1 MPQDHRASEGAK
13 QDAEARALSQGPG
26 GTGKKPGLGP
36 LQDGKLR
43 LRAETDPPK
52 FRNLT
57 REVRPPSPAS
67 MPGSHAGHPSLSNTC
82 WTHEGGN
89 LSAPDVLLIPT
100 HLVLPLAPYWPNPSD
115 GETEA
120 QGGEATCSSWPRAY
134 NTYVKNLLHRPLQ
147 TAGGGGGQLPPEAD
161 LDTSGGP
168 GGRCTWEKS
177 MLILTTQDKP
187 PVPSPRPFPSTLS
200 FYLLGN
206 LLIAVTHFGIWKDW
220 RATEQECS
228 PGGRRRGAKPT
239 ATGHTA
245 PWTPGRP
252 VHAAQPLHHP
262 RWPLSPP
269 PLPPGPAGG
278 AENLALKQAC
288 PRLTATPRGP

>member
-1 MPQDHRASEGAK
+1 MLKLA
-13 QDAEARALSQGPG
+13 PG
-26 GTGKKPGLGP
+26 VQHLCEKS
-36 LQDGKLR
+36 
-43 LRAETDPPK
+43 
-52 FRNLT
+52 
-57 REVRPPSPAS
+57 PPS
-67 MPGSHAGHPSLSNTC
+67 
-82 WTHEGGN
+82 
-89 LSAPDVLLIPT
+89 AP
-100 HLVLPLAPYWPNPSD
+100 PN
-115 GETEA
+115 
-120 QGGEATCSSWPRAY
+120 CR
-134 NTYVKNLLHRPLQ
+134 
-147 TAGGGGGQLPPEAD
+147 GGGGQLSPEAD

-245 PWTPGRP
+245 PWTPP
-252 VHAAQPLHHP
+252 
-262 RWPLSPP
+262 SPCIT
-269 PLPPGPAGG
+269 PAGHS
-278 AENLALKQAC
+278 AHLPF
-288 PRLTATPRGP
+288 PRDLLEGPRTWP